1 MNRLNRTGWSVS
13 AAIALTFLSLTA
25 FAHDYAKND
34 IVIDH
39 PWARPTMSAVVPAAV
54 YFEIV
59 NNGAEDD
66 RLVSAST
73 ERAKHVELHLTEMNS
88 DGVAKMRMVK
98 EGVAT
103 PAHEKTS
110 METGAYHVMLIG
122 LGAPLQT
129 GEEFLMNLTFE
140 KAGEIEV
147 LIKVED
153 RQKEKAN
160 QHQHH

>member
-1 MNRLNRTGWSVS
+1 MNKLNRTGWSVS
-13 AAIALTFLSLTA
+13 ASIALTFLSLTA
-25 FAHDYAKND
+25 FAHDYVKND

-66 RLVSAST
+66 RLVSAAT
-73 ERAKHVELHLTEMNS
+73 DRAKHVELHVTETS
-88 DGVAKMRMVK
+88 PEGVAKMRMLK
-98 EGVAT
+98 DGVAA

-110 METGAYHVMLIG
+110 METGANHVMLIG
-122 LGAPLQT
+122 LGAPLQI
-129 GEEFLMNLTFE
+129 GEEFSMTLTFE

-147 LIKVED
+147 LIKIENH
-153 RQKEKAN
+153 QKENAN
-160 QHQHH
+160 QHQYH